1 MSIRSAAKAIIINKD
16 KVLLNKCF
24 DEFNG
29 QYYSLPGG
37 EQHTYETLHE
47 AIIRECLEETGYSV
61 MPKRF
66 IALCEEICEDPKT
79 RELYPEYIHK
89 MYHIFLC
96 ELVDDIVKK
105 PTEIDEMQIS
115 SEWIDIK
122 HLNEIRLLPN
132 ALNENIVKMI
142 RSQIPM
148 FLGSEYIQY
157 NHIAILNSML
167 GFREEEYE
175 SIIERAD
182 TIGAYR
188 FVNLNDTIICKNF
201 SGRDKD
207 IKQIELIEEYLKN
220 TE

>member
-1 MSIRSAAKAIIINKD
+1 
-16 KVLLNKCF
+16 LF
-24 DEFNG
+24 
-29 QYYSLPGG
+29 
-37 EQHTYETLHE
+37 
-47 AIIRECLEETGYSV
+47 LE
-61 MPKRF
+61 
-66 IALCEEICEDPKT
+66 
-79 RELYPEYIHK
+79 
-89 MYHIFLC
+89 
-96 ELVDDIVKK
+96 
-105 PTEIDEMQIS
+105 EIDELHLPQDEYVIS
-115 SEWIDIK
+115 GSAPLVIRGIKKHNDDIDILVTK
-122 HLNEIRLLPN
+122 KLWNTLIKSHKAQSI
-132 ALNENIVKMI
+132 IIGDKKI
-142 RSQIPM
+142 
-148 FLGSEYIQY
+148 EYIQY